1 MPVSDSGPWRS
12 IRRAITFFAVL
23 YLFFVSIDLMSSAFK
38 MAGSG
43 FANTLLETV
52 ADPLAGLILGMLATS
67 LVQSSSSTTSIVV
80 GLVASGTLDLR
91 LAIPMIMGANI
102 GTTVTNTIVSLG
114 HVTRRGEFKRAF
126 AAGTVHDIFN
136 VLAVIVIFPIEL
148 LFHPV
153 EKIAVTLSNAFSG
166 IGGLSLVSPLQVIVK
181 PLSHAISELIPH
193 SLPLVILAMFL
204 LFFALSQM
212 VRIMRSTV
220 LQRIEALFD
229 RVLFRNDLAS
239 FTLGAVLTAT
249 VQSSSATT
257 SLVVPLVGTNVL
269 TVRKIFP
276 YTLGANIG
284 TTVTAILASFATG
297 NPMAITV
304 ALAHLTF
311 NILGIAILYPVKSL
325 PIWLATKAGEVA
337 GRSGGNTVLIVLGY
351 FALYLIPILYLLLK

>member
-80 GLVASGTLDLR
+80 GLVASGTLDLL

-181 PLSHAISELIPH
+181 PLSHCSGSKLFLIACSSETIWQA
-193 SLPLVILAMFL
+193 SLWGPC
-204 LFFALSQM
+204 
-212 VRIMRSTV
+212 
-220 LQRIEALFD
+220 
-229 RVLFRNDLAS
+229 
-239 FTLGAVLTAT
+239 
-249 VQSSSATT
+249 
-257 SLVVPLVGTNVL
+257 
-269 TVRKIFP
+269 
-276 YTLGANIG
+276 
-284 TTVTAILASFATG
+284 
-297 NPMAITV
+297 
-304 ALAHLTF
+304 
-311 NILGIAILYPVKSL
+311 
-325 PIWLATKAGEVA
+325 
-337 GRSGGNTVLIVLGY
+337 
-351 FALYLIPILYLLLK
+351 